1 MSAIQPTTAPTDS
14 SSDPLPV
21 EARSEAA
28 RRRTDFRG
36 DIEGLRGIAV
46 LLVVAYHAGVQ
57 RISGGFVG
65 VDVFFVLSGYLIT
78 GILLAQVERTGHVDY
93 AQFYA
98 RRMRRLLPAVTLTLL
113 AVQP

>member
-1 MSAIQPTTAPTDS
+1 MSAVQPTTAPASPSPDA
-14 SSDPLPV
+14 LPV

-36 DIEGLRGIAV
+36 DIEGLRWVAV

-57 RISGGFVG
+57 RVSGGFAG

-78 GILLAQVERTGHVDY
+78 ASSSSR
-93 AQFYA
+93 
-98 RRMRRLLPAVTLTLL
+98 
-113 AVQP
+113 